1 MFRLI
6 VYGMMTPFMKGA
18 VVPKQPRADAVRNRA
33 RILQVAHDVFAA
45 EGPEAPVEEIARRA
59 GVGMGTVYR
68 HFPTKEAL
76 LLAIVTE
83 GIDRLILWTREL
95 VENDPENALY
105 RFLEGI
111 IEQGAVDQSLAGALA
126 NSGIDIDAELP
137 DRHRAFRDALD
148 DLVSQGQR
156 AGAVRGDMD
165 GSDLKALIVGLQAMR
180 QYGGAQLDA
189 PLRIV
194 RDGLAPRPAK

>member
-1 MFRLI
+1 
-6 VYGMMTPFMKGA
+6 MKGA